1 MKGWIFGMIGSAIV
15 LTGCKGKSSEAIL
28 TIDGEP
34 ISAEEYY
41 YQVERK
47 PNVIVQTNNG
57 QLQLPVAQPIG
68 FQVANDLVNQK
79 LLEKI
84 AKDKGVYPSSAEVD
98 AEVKFR
104 NTKRID
110 YVQAQTSQGVTLDQ
124 IKKDVALDLCQYKLI
139 TKGITV
145 TEKEV
150 DDFIKKNPQQFITP
164 KLADILWIVVKDP
177 KKLPKVDE
185 DLKSGQSFEAVAKRY
200 SDEKNIQFPTRVFD
214 QLPARLKIVVD
225 KIKEGG
231 TSGWETDN
239 GYKVRFNVVKITP
252 ANKIKIE
259 PWMKEEIKRSI
270 GTAKGSKTVNIQK
283 LILERRLKSK
293 VVAVKPTLRKSFEA
307 LDKSLESQKK

>member
-1 MKGWIFGMIGSAIV
+1 MVGACVI
-15 LTGCKGKSSEAIL
+15 LTGCKGKSSEPIL

-34 ISAEEYY
+34 VTAEEYY

-47 PNVIVQTNNG
+47 PNVIVQTNSG

-79 LLEKI
+79 LLAKI
-84 AKDKGVYPSSAEVD
+84 AKEKGVFPTSAEVD

-110 YVQAQTSQGVTLDQ
+110 YVQSQTSQGVTLDQ
-124 IKKDVALDLCQYKLI
+124 IKRDVELDLCQYKLI

-145 TEKEV
+145 TDKEV
-150 DDFIKKNPQQFITP
+150 DDFIKKNPQQFVTP
-164 KLADILWIVVKDP
+164 KLADILWIVIKDP
-177 KKLPKVDE
+177 KKMAKVDE
-185 DLKSGQSFEAVAKRY
+185 DLKSGQNFEAVAKRY
-200 SDEKNIQFPTRVFD
+200 SDERSVQFPTRVFD
-214 QLPARLKIVVD
+214 QLPARLKLVVD

-239 GYKVRFNVVKITP
+239 GYKVRFNVVKVTP
-252 ANKIKIE
+252 ASKIKIE

-270 GTAKGSKTVNIQK
+270 ATAKGSKTVNIQK
-283 LILERRLKSK
+283 LILEKRLKSK
-293 VVAVKPTLRKSFEA
+293 VVAVKPTLKKSFEA
-307 LDKSLESQKK
+307 LDKSLENQKK